1 MTAALPDLSFHPA
14 WHAQLELA
22 YARAGDATRPVTRRH
37 AGPLRVQKHLYAE
50 GPEVCQH
57 ILVHPPGGIAGGDS
71 LAFDV
76 RLGERAWAQ
85 LTSPGA
91 AKWYRAACPS
101 RQTLEIHLEPGA
113 TLEWLPQESIVFAGA
128 QAELETRIQLRGDA
142 RLFYWDM
149 VALGRPASGERFAS
163 GHFVAAL
170 DIRRDDRLLWHERQ
184 RIDGGDRLLD
194 SPIGLAGHPV
204 LATLVASGEIDT
216 DLLQRCRA
224 LPCAGRGNLSQL
236 PGGLLVARCL
246 ADEALHARA
255 WLIELWRLLRPA
267 LLGREAVPH
276 ASGVPEMDLSPR
288 EKDKLLIFTAGL
300 LAERRLARGLKLNY
314 PEAVA
319 LISAALLEGARDGRS
334 VAELMH
340 YGTTLLSREQVME
353 GVPEMIPDIQVEA
366 TFPDGTKLV
375 TVHQPIA

>member
-149 VALGRPASGERFAS
+149 VALGRPASGERFVS

-170 DIRRDDRLLWHERQ
+170 D
-184 RIDGGDRLLD
+184 
-194 SPIGLAGHPV
+194 
-204 LATLVASGEIDT
+204 
-216 DLLQRCRA
+216 
-224 LPCAGRGNLSQL
+224 
-236 PGGLLVARCL
+236 
-246 ADEALHARA
+246 
-255 WLIELWRLLRPA
+255 
-267 LLGREAVPH
+267 
-276 ASGVPEMDLSPR
+276 
-288 EKDKLLIFTAGL
+288 
-300 LAERRLARGLKLNY
+300 
-314 PEAVA
+314 
-319 LISAALLEGARDGRS
+319 
-334 VAELMH
+334 
-340 YGTTLLSREQVME
+340 
-353 GVPEMIPDIQVEA
+353 
-366 TFPDGTKLV
+366 
-375 TVHQPIA
+375 

>member
-1 MTAALPDLSFHPA
+1 M
-14 WHAQLELA
+14 
-22 YARAGDATRPVTRRH
+22 
-37 AGPLRVQKHLYAE
+37 QKHLYAE

-149 VALGRPASGERFAS
+149 VALGRPASGERFVS

-224 LPCAGRGNLSQL
+224 LPAPAAATSASCPAACWWRAAWPTRRCTRV
-236 PGGLLVARCL
+236 PG
-246 ADEALHARA
+246 
-255 WLIELWRLLRPA
+255 
-267 LLGREAVPH
+267 
-276 ASGVPEMDLSPR
+276 
-288 EKDKLLIFTAGL
+288 
-300 LAERRLARGLKLNY
+300 
-314 PEAVA
+314 
-319 LISAALLEGARDGRS
+319 
-334 VAELMH
+334 
-340 YGTTLLSREQVME
+340 
-353 GVPEMIPDIQVEA
+353 
-366 TFPDGTKLV
+366 
-375 TVHQPIA
+375 

>member
-194 SPIGLAGHPV
+194 SPIGLAGTRCWRPWSPAARSTPTCCNAAARPLRRPRQPQPV
-204 LATLVASGEIDT
+204 ARRPAGG
-216 DLLQRCRA
+216 A
-224 LPCAGRGNLSQL
+224 LPGRRGA
-236 PGGLLVARCL
+236 ARASL
-246 ADEALHARA
+246 ADRTLAPAAAGAARPRGRPPTH
-255 WLIELWRLLRPA
+255 LEYLRWTCPPA
-267 LLGREAVPH
+267 RKT
-276 ASGVPEMDLSPR
+276 SC
-288 EKDKLLIFTAGL
+288 
-300 LAERRLARGLKLNY
+300 
-314 PEAVA
+314 
-319 LISAALLEGARDGRS
+319 
-334 VAELMH
+334 
-340 YGTTLLSREQVME
+340 
-353 GVPEMIPDIQVEA
+353 
-366 TFPDGTKLV
+366 
-375 TVHQPIA
+375 

>member
-91 AKWYRAACPS
+91 AKWYRAACPA

-163 GHFVAAL
+163 GHFVATV
-170 DIRRDDRLLWHERQ
+170 RRPRQ
-184 RIDGGDRLLD
+184 PQPVARRPAGG
-194 SPIGLAGHPV
+194 
-204 LATLVASGEIDT
+204 
-216 DLLQRCRA
+216 A
-224 LPCAGRGNLSQL
+224 LPGRRGA
-236 PGGLLVARCL
+236 ARASL
-246 ADEALHARA
+246 ADRTLAPAAAGAAR
-255 WLIELWRLLRPA
+255 PQ
-267 LLGREAVPH
+267 
-276 ASGVPEMDLSPR
+276 
-288 EKDKLLIFTAGL
+288 
-300 LAERRLARGLKLNY
+300 
-314 PEAVA
+314 
-319 LISAALLEGARDGRS
+319 GRS
-334 VAELMH
+334 PTHLEYLRWTCPPARK
-340 YGTTLLSREQVME
+340 TSC
-353 GVPEMIPDIQVEA
+353 
-366 TFPDGTKLV
+366 
-375 TVHQPIA
+375 

>member
-1 MTAALPDLSFHPA
+1 M
-14 WHAQLELA
+14 
-22 YARAGDATRPVTRRH
+22 
-37 AGPLRVQKHLYAE
+37 
-50 GPEVCQH
+50 
-57 ILVHPPGGIAGGDS
+57 
-71 LAFDV
+71 

-194 SPIGLAGHPV
+194 SPIGLAGTRCWRPWSPAARSTPTCCNAAARSPAPAA
-204 LATLVASGEIDT
+204 ATSASCPEAFWW
-216 DLLQRCRA
+216 RA
-224 LPCAGRGNLSQL
+224 AGRRGA
-236 PGGLLVARCL
+236 ARASL
-246 ADEALHARA
+246 ADRTLAPAAAGAAR
-255 WLIELWRLLRPA
+255 
-267 LLGREAVPH
+267 
-276 ASGVPEMDLSPR
+276 PR
-288 EKDKLLIFTAGL
+288 
-300 LAERRLARGLKLNY
+300 
-314 PEAVA
+314 
-319 LISAALLEGARDGRS
+319 GRS
-334 VAELMH
+334 PTHLEYLRWTCPPARK
-340 YGTTLLSREQVME
+340 TSC
-353 GVPEMIPDIQVEA
+353 
-366 TFPDGTKLV
+366 
-375 TVHQPIA
+375 

>member
-37 AGPLRVQKHLYAE
+37 SGPLRVQKHLYAE

-184 RIDGGDRLLD
+184 RIDGGD
-194 SPIGLAGHPV
+194 
-204 LATLVASGEIDT
+204 
-216 DLLQRCRA
+216 A

-267 LLGREAVPH
+267 LLGREAVP
-276 ASGVPEMDLSPR
+276 PR
-288 EKDKLLIFTAGL
+288 IWST
-300 LAERRLARGLKLNY
+300 
-314 PEAVA
+314 
-319 LISAALLEGARDGRS
+319 
-334 VAELMH
+334 
-340 YGTTLLSREQVME
+340 
-353 GVPEMIPDIQVEA
+353 
-366 TFPDGTKLV
+366 
-375 TVHQPIA
+375 

>member
-37 AGPLRVQKHLYAE
+37 SGPLRVQKHLYAE

-149 VALGRPASGERFAS
+149 VALGRPASGERFVS

-216 DLLQRCRA
+216 DLLQRCRRCSA
-224 LPCAGRGNLSQL
+224 
-236 PGGLLVARCL
+236 AR
-246 ADEALHARA
+246 
-255 WLIELWRLLRPA
+255 PF
-267 LLGREAVPH
+267 PH

-340 YGTTLLSREQVME
+340 YGTTLLNREQVME

>member
-113 TLEWLPQESIVFAGA
+113 TLEWLPQ
-128 QAELETRIQLRGDA
+128 
-142 RLFYWDM
+142 
-149 VALGRPASGERFAS
+149 
-163 GHFVAAL
+163 
-170 DIRRDDRLLWHERQ
+170 
-184 RIDGGDRLLD
+184 
-194 SPIGLAGHPV
+194 
-204 LATLVASGEIDT
+204 
-216 DLLQRCRA
+216 
-224 LPCAGRGNLSQL
+224 
-236 PGGLLVARCL
+236 
-246 ADEALHARA
+246 
-255 WLIELWRLLRPA
+255 
-267 LLGREAVPH
+267 
-276 ASGVPEMDLSPR
+276 
-288 EKDKLLIFTAGL
+288 
-300 LAERRLARGLKLNY
+300 
-314 PEAVA
+314 
-319 LISAALLEGARDGRS
+319 
-334 VAELMH
+334 
-340 YGTTLLSREQVME
+340 
-353 GVPEMIPDIQVEA
+353 
-366 TFPDGTKLV
+366 
-375 TVHQPIA
+375 

>member
-184 RIDGGDRLLD
+184 RIDGGD
-194 SPIGLAGHPV
+194 
-204 LATLVASGEIDT
+204 
-216 DLLQRCRA
+216 
-224 LPCAGRGNLSQL
+224 
-236 PGGLLVARCL
+236 
-246 ADEALHARA
+246 
-255 WLIELWRLLRPA
+255 
-267 LLGREAVPH
+267 
-276 ASGVPEMDLSPR
+276 
-288 EKDKLLIFTAGL
+288 
-300 LAERRLARGLKLNY
+300 
-314 PEAVA
+314 
-319 LISAALLEGARDGRS
+319 
-334 VAELMH
+334 
-340 YGTTLLSREQVME
+340 
-353 GVPEMIPDIQVEA
+353 
-366 TFPDGTKLV
+366 
-375 TVHQPIA
+375 

>member
-267 LLGREAVPH
+267 CSAARPFPH

>member
-37 AGPLRVQKHLYAE
+37 SGPLRVQKHLYAE

-149 VALGRPASGERFAS
+149 VALGRPASGERFVS

-216 DLLQRCRA
+216 DLLQRCR
-224 LPCAGRGNLSQL
+224 
-236 PGGLLVARCL
+236 GG
-246 ADEALHARA
+246 
-255 WLIELWRLLRPA
+255 
-267 LLGREAVPH
+267 
-276 ASGVPEMDLSPR
+276 
-288 EKDKLLIFTAGL
+288 
-300 LAERRLARGLKLNY
+300 
-314 PEAVA
+314 
-319 LISAALLEGARDGRS
+319 
-334 VAELMH
+334 
-340 YGTTLLSREQVME
+340 
-353 GVPEMIPDIQVEA
+353 
-366 TFPDGTKLV
+366 
-375 TVHQPIA
+375 

>member
-204 LATLVASGEIDT
+204 LATLVASGETSLQWLAPDEW
-216 DLLQRCRA
+216 LLIV
-224 LPCAGRGNLSQL
+224 
-236 PGGLLVARCL
+236 PGGEEYAVEQRLRQ
-246 ADEALHARA
+246 ALGE
-255 WLIELWRLLRPA
+255 ELHY
-267 LLGREAVPH
+267 AVVNV
-276 ASGVPEMDLSPR
+276 SGGQ
-288 EKDKLLIFTAGL
+288 T
-300 LAERRLARGLKLNY
+300 
-314 PEAVA
+314 
-319 LISAALLEGARDGRS
+319 LLELSGANVRELLMKSTSYDVHPSNFPVGKAVGSIFAKSQCVIRHTGEDTWELVVRRS
-334 VAELMH
+334 FADYFWLWLQDASAEYGLQVA
-340 YGTTLLSREQVME
+340 
-353 GVPEMIPDIQVEA
+353 A
-366 TFPDGTKLV
+366 
-375 TVHQPIA
+375 

>member
-22 YARAGDATRPVTRRH
+22 YARAGDATRPVTRH
-37 AGPLRVQKHLYAE
+37 HSGPLRVQKHLYAE

-149 VALGRPASGERFAS
+149 
-163 GHFVAAL
+163 
-170 DIRRDDRLLWHERQ
+170 
-184 RIDGGDRLLD
+184 
-194 SPIGLAGHPV
+194 
-204 LATLVASGEIDT
+204 
-216 DLLQRCRA
+216 
-224 LPCAGRGNLSQL
+224 
-236 PGGLLVARCL
+236 
-246 ADEALHARA
+246 
-255 WLIELWRLLRPA
+255 
-267 LLGREAVPH
+267 
-276 ASGVPEMDLSPR
+276 
-288 EKDKLLIFTAGL
+288 

-340 YGTTLLSREQVME
+340 YGTTLLNREQVME